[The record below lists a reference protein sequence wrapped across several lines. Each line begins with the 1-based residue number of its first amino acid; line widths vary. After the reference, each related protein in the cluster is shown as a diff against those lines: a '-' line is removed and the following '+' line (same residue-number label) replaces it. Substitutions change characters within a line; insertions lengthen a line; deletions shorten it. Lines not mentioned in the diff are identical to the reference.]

1 MSHPNVEEVGYLSF
15 EQRADAEAIAVASD
29 ISSLLFGGINHT
41 NYEGV
46 PKSVS
51 NQSGDAT
58 FGLTKDGGY
67 SLEVFGDAML
77 TSLRTLKPIPRLP
90 QHAASAGSVWVGSIW
105 DGRSSGQSKF
115 LSEAQFVKDV
125 VVAMGLNPTSL
136 AQKVAKETV
145 E

>member
-1 MSHPNVEEVGYLSF
+1 MNHPNAEGVGYLSF
-15 EQRADAEAIAVASD
+15 EQRADAEAIVVAAD

-41 NYEGV
+41 NYEDV

-51 NQSGDAT
+51 NQSGNAA
-58 FGLTKDGGY
+58 FRLTKDGGY
-67 SLEVFGDAML
+67 SLEVFDDATL
-77 TSLRTLKPIPRLP
+77 TSLRTLKPIPSLP
-90 QHAASAGSVWVGSIW
+90 HHAASPGSVWVGSIW

-125 VVAMGLNPTSL
+125 VAAMGLNPTSL
-136 AQKVAKETV
+136 GQGEAKETV